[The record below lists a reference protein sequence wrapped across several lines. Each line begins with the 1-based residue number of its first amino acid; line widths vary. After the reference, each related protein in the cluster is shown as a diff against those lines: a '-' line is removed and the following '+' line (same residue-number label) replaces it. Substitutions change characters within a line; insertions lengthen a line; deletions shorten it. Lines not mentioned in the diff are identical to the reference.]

1 MEGNNNYNNAL
12 EGEKMEN
19 IATSWR
25 DLREKTEKCVKE
37 ELNKIDRIF
46 SSRMRTIFT

>member
-19 IATSWR
+19 IATTFR
-25 DLREKTEKCVKE
+25 DLHEKFMSTPNAVRSAE
-37 ELNKIDRIF
+37 EIDKMARGLNED
-46 SSRMRTIFT
+46 T